1 MNGLELARAYYEAY
15 GAPMLRERFPELL
28 PVIAVG
34 LCGSGSECWGYDDLV
49 SRDHDFEP
57 GFCLFLPDE
66 DTVDRRTAFLLERAY
81 AALPKAFE
89 GFIRSRINPVGGGRH
104 GVIRRADFFRDRC
117 GSPDGALTVEGWL
130 TTPEELLAEALNG
143 EVFFDGDGAFT
154 RIRARLADMPED
166 VRRKKLAGRL
176 ILMKQA
182 GIYNYPRILAH
193 GEAGAA
199 QLAIHAFAD
208 AAMRAV
214 FLLNRRPMPYYKWSF
229 RAMRELPFGGN
240 LAEAVEFLLLSD
252 NEPETAKT
260 KEAVLADIG
269 ALIVG
274 EVVRQGLS
282 DAEGDDPEVHGYA
295 VNGGIAD
302 PALRNRHVLAA
313 V

>member
-1 MNGLELARAYYEAY
+1 MNGLELSRAYYEAY

-28 PVIAVG
+28 PVIAAG
-34 LCGSGSECWGYDDLV
+34 LCGSGSECWGYDDRV
-49 SRDHDFEP
+49 SQDHDFEP

-66 DTVDRRTAFLLERAY
+66 DIVERRTAFLLERAY
-81 AALPKAFE
+81 AALPAEFE
-89 GFIRSRINPVGGGRH
+89 GIRRSRMNPVGGGRH

-117 GSPDGALTVEGWL
+117 GSPDGALTVRDWL
-130 TTPEELLAEALNG
+130 TAPEELLAEALNG
-143 EVFFDGDGAFT
+143 EIFHDGDGAFT
-154 RIRARLADMPED
+154 RIRARLGDMPED

-229 RAMRELPFGGN
+229 RAMRDLSFGGN
-240 LAEAVEFLLLSD
+240 LAEAIEFLLLSD
-252 NEPETAKT
+252 NEPKTAET
-260 KEAVLADIG
+260 KEAVLSDIG

-295 VNGGIAD
+295 VNRGIAD
-302 PALRNRHVLAA
+302 PELRNRHVLAA

>member
-1 MNGLELARAYYEAY
+1 MNGLELSRAYYATW
-15 GAPMLRERFPELL
+15 GAPMLRERFPGLL
-28 PVIAVG
+28 PKIAVG
-34 LCGSGSECWGYDDLV
+34 LCGSGSECWGYDDAV

-66 DTVDRRTAFLLERAY
+66 DAVDRRTAFLLERAY
-81 AALPKAFE
+81 AALPAEFE
-89 GFIRSRINPVGGGRH
+89 GLRRSRMNPVGGGRH
-104 GVIRRADFFRDRC
+104 GVLRRADFFRDRC
-117 GSPDGALTVEGWL
+117 GSPDGVLSVREWL
-130 TTPEELLAEALNG
+130 NVPEELIAEAVNG
-143 EVFFDGDGAFT
+143 EVFHDGDGAFT
-154 RIRARLADMPED
+154 RIRARLSDMPED

-176 ILMKQA
+176 VLMKQA

-199 QLAIHAFAD
+199 QLAVHAFAD
-208 AAMRAV
+208 SAMRAV

-229 RAMRELPFGGN
+229 RAMRDLPFGGN

-260 KEAVLADIG
+260 KEEVLWDVG

-274 EVVRQGLS
+274 ETVRQGLS
-282 DAEGDDPEVHGYA
+282 DAGGDDPEVHGYA
-295 VNGGIAD
+295 VNRGIAD
-302 PALRNRHVLAA
+302 PELRNLHVLAA

>member
-229 RAMRELPFGGN
+229 RAMREPGG
-240 LAEAVEFLLLSD
+240 
-252 NEPETAKT
+252 
-260 KEAVLADIG
+260 
-269 ALIVG
+269 
-274 EVVRQGLS
+274 
-282 DAEGDDPEVHGYA
+282 
-295 VNGGIAD
+295 GGRV
-302 PALRNRHVLAA
+302 PPSLGQ
-313 V
+313 